1 MDDSAR
7 LRHILDA
14 IERVVRYTAGGRGQF
29 MADELVQD
37 AVMRNLEIIGE
48 AAKALSSETTGR
60 APTVAWRNVSGMRDH
75 LVHGYFGVDL
85 DIVWNAVTED
95 LPGLRAAVEML
106 LDHASE

>member
-14 IERVVRYTAGGRGQF
+14 IERIERYTAAGHGAF

-48 AAKALSSETTGR
+48 ATRALSADTTAR
-60 APTVAWRNVSGMRDH
+60 SPAIAWRKV
-75 LVHGYFGVDL
+75 
-85 DIVWNAVTED
+85 A
-95 LPGLRAAVEML
+95 
-106 LDHASE
+106 